1 MDAPP
6 DSHKKILG
14 ILYIISG
21 TFTIFGMLML
31 NAFLS
36 VIFSFALQ
44 EVDPDDRKVMEWV
57 GSFIQYVPVLVILV
71 FSIPTLIA
79 GIGLLTRKSWAT
91 LFALIIGCLKLFSF
105 PIGTAIGVYSI
116 WIYSEEQ
123 KLKKNPNPRRFSIF

>member
-1 MDAPP
+1 MDTRI
-6 DSHKKILG
+6 DSHKKVLG

-21 TFTIFGMLML
+21 TFTILGMLIL

-36 VIFSFALQ
+36 VIFAFAAG
-44 EVDPDDRKVMEWV
+44 EADPNDQKIIELV
-57 GSFIQYVPVLVILV
+57 GKFIQYVPAFVIL
-71 FSIPTLIA
+71 FLSIPTLIA

-123 KLKKNPNPRRFSIF
+123 KLKNNPTVT

>member
-1 MDAPP
+1 MESL

-14 ILYIISG
+14 ILYVISG
-21 TFTIFGMLML
+21 TLTIFGMLML

-44 EVDPDDRKVMEWV
+44 EVDPEDQKAVELV
-57 GSFIQYVPVLVILV
+57 GAFIQYVPAFVILF

-79 GIGLLTRKSWAT
+79 GVGLLTRKSWAT
-91 LFALIIGCLKLFSF
+91 LFAVIVGCFKLFSF

-116 WIYSEEQ
+116 WIYSEDQ
-123 KLKKNPNPRRFSIF
+123 KLKKNAVVKGP

>member
-1 MDAPP
+1 MEALDG
-6 DSHKKILG
+6 HKKVLG
-14 ILYIISG
+14 IIYVASG
-21 TFTIFGMLML
+21 TFTIFGMLIL

-36 VIFSFALQ
+36 VIFSFALN
-44 EVDPDDRKVMEWV
+44 EVEPNDRRVMELV
-57 GSFIQYVPVLVILV
+57 GTFVQYVPMFVIIF

-79 GIGLLTRKSWAT
+79 GIGLLTRKSWAM

-123 KLKKNPNPRRFSIF
+123 KQKKTPTA